1 MRKGNVKTNEKEGL
15 NEKKTRKTNIDIRKL
30 ISLIISLI
38 TIGMSIALV
47 VTMIKIGI
55 LPFKYMIALVLG
67 LLLLGLVGFV
77 DYGITGI
84 LTIIVFYL
92 FRNIKF
98 GKVLQLISFIL
109 LYIVFFKGL
118 GIVINLFDFEF
129 FLPMQS
135 FCILSLIPI
144 WLYNGEKGKKNKI
157 LQYGFYAFYPVHMLA
172 LYLIY
177 YFCF

>member
-67 LLLLGLVGFV
+67 LLLLNTTF
-77 DYGITGI
+77 GI
-84 LTIIVFYL
+84 
-92 FRNIKF
+92 
-98 GKVLQLISFIL
+98 IL
-109 LYIVFFKGL
+109 LK
-118 GIVINLFDFEF
+118 NR
-129 FLPMQS
+129 
-135 FCILSLIPI
+135 
-144 WLYNGEKGKKNKI
+144 KGKKTRNIINVLQTLFIAGQLGIIIYGLRTYSFIEKI
-157 LQYGFYAFYPVHMLA
+157 TETTNTKKQNYSVIVLKDSQYKEVKDLEVT
-172 LYLIY
+172 
-177 YFCF
+177 